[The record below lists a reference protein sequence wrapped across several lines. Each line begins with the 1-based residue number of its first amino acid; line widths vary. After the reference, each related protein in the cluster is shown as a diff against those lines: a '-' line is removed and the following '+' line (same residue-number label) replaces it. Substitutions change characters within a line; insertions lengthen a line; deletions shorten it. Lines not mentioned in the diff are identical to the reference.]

1 MRTGFSPSRPQSQS
15 QPRPRSRAPS
25 GSEPN
30 AQHSTPFL
38 NGDQGIASLVG
49 SLDLTAIVVALLLAA
64 RIVGAPL
71 DNADPLPAPILSAG
85 VMAAWML
92 TLKLHGAYVALSV
105 RGGRPAGRAVLLGS
119 LSAAA
124 LVAATSWAAEVP
136 VSKPYLALLFSL
148 GGMLLLVS
156 RWTSAAV
163 VRQLWAR
170 GRLRRRVVVLG
181 ERTPVRDVSSALR
194 REERFS
200 GLTIA
205 ATGTF
210 AGSRKTTDDSSSD
223 LLEGADDVVAACR
236 EAGADAAVVAGT
248 WGSAEEMRRLS
259 WELAD
264 HGIDLFIAPDATE
277 ITGARVE
284 LLPIAGLPLLHVDR
298 PRVAQSG
305 GTAKR
310 VLDVVL
316 SAAAVVVLAPLVLV
330 ITLLIKHE
338 DHGPVYFRQTRVGR
352 QGRPFTLFKF
362 RTMHTDAESHLE
374 ELRPLSEV
382 DHLLFKLREDPRV
395 TRVGKHLRRMSL
407 DELPQLF
414 NVLRGDMSLVGPRPP
429 LPSEVAGYEED
440 VRRRLLVRP
449 GITGLWQV
457 SGRSTLT
464 WSESV
469 RLDLYY
475 VDNWTMASDL
485 VILAK
490 TVRAVLSRRGA
501 Y

>member
-1 MRTGFSPSRPQSQS
+1 MRTGLFLRQSK
-15 QPRPRSRAPS
+15 PRSRRPS
-25 GSEPN
+25 GPQQG
-30 AQHSTPFL
+30 AHDSTLPGS
-38 NGDQGIASLVG
+38 GDQRIGILVWA
-49 SLDLTAIVVALLLAA
+49 LDLTAIIVALLLGV
-64 RIVGAPL
+64 RIVGVPL
-71 DNADPLPAPILSAG
+71 EDSGPLPAPYLSAG
-85 VMAAWML
+85 LIAAWML
-92 TLKLHGAYVALSV
+92 TLKLHGAYIALSV
-105 RGGRPAGRAVLLGS
+105 RAGRPAGRAVLLGS

-136 VSKPYLALLFSL
+136 VSKAYLALLFSL
-148 GGMLLLVS
+148 GGLLLLVS
-156 RWTSAAV
+156 RWASAAV
-163 VRQLWAR
+163 VRQLWTR
-170 GRLRRRVVVLG
+170 GRLKRRVIVLG
-181 ERTPVRDVSSALR
+181 EPTPVRDVASALTR
-194 REERFS
+194 AERLS
-200 GLTIA
+200 GLSVA
-205 ATGTF
+205 GTGTL
-210 AGSRKTTDDSSSD
+210 AGSRTRMNGSWGR

-298 PRVAQSG
+298 PRVAQAG

-440 VRRRLLVRP
+440 VRRRLLVGRGSP
-449 GITGLWQV
+449 AC
-457 SGRSTLT
+457 GRSR
-464 WSESV
+464 V
-469 RLDLYY
+469 GRH
-475 VDNWTMASDL
+475 
-485 VILAK
+485 
-490 TVRAVLSRRGA
+490 
-501 Y
+501 